1 MPNILDYELQKT
13 PDEPPAPPRR
23 SAGFWVLA
31 ALLIGAAAI
40 AAFIVFRG
48 RPAAPAPAA
57 ERVQPQQPA
66 SQPLGGEAASITLPP
81 LDESDVLVRE
91 LVKQISSHP
100 SVAAWLA
107 TDDLIRSFTIGVTN
121 VVEGKTPARQL
132 PMLRPTSSFR
142 VLERG
147 GDLIIDPRSYARY
160 DALAAAAASMDPAG
174 SARLY
179 ATLKPRI
186 DEASRELGNSPF
198 DRTFERAIVL
208 LLSTPV
214 PDGPIRVEP
223 RGVGYG
229 FADPK
234 LEALTGGQKQLLRMG
249 PRNARMVQSSLRAIA
264 LALGIPAERLPN
276 HSNH

>member
-1 MPNILDYELQKT
+1 MPDILDYELRKT
-13 PDEPPAPPRR
+13 PNEPPPPQR
-23 SAGFWVLA
+23 SVGFWVLA
-31 ALLIGAAAI
+31 VLLMGAAAI
-40 AAFIVFRG
+40 AAFIVFGR
-48 RPAAPAPAA
+48 RPAAPAPTA
-57 ERVQPQQPA
+57 EAVRAPQPA
-66 SQPLGGEAASITLPP
+66 IQPLGGDAAPIELPP

-91 LVKQISSHP
+91 LVKQLSSHP

-132 PMLRPTSSFR
+132 PMLRPSSSFR

-147 GDLIIDPRSYARY
+147 DDLIIDPRSYERY

-186 DEASRELGNSPF
+186 DEAYRELGNSPF

-229 FADPK
+229 FADPR

-249 PRNARMVQSSLRAIA
+249 PRNARAVQSSLRAIA

-276 HSNH
+276 

>member
-13 PDEPPAPPRR
+13 PDEPPPPPRR
-23 SAGFWVLA
+23 SVGFWVLA

-40 AAFIVFRG
+40 AAFLVFRG

-57 ERVQPQQPA
+57 ERIGTQQPA
-66 SQPLGGEAASITLPP
+66 IQPLGGDAASITLPP
-81 LDESDVLVRE
+81 LDESDMLVRE

-121 VVEGKTPARQL
+121 VTEGKTPARQL
-132 PMLRPTSSFR
+132 PMLRPSSSFR

-147 GDLIIDPRSYARY
+147 DDLIIDPRSYERY
-160 DALAAAAASMDPAG
+160 DALAAAAASMDPEG

-198 DRTFERAIVL
+198 DRTLERAIVL

-249 PRNARMVQSSLRAIA
+249 PRNARVVQRSLRAIA

-276 HSNH
+276 H